1 MNSFD
6 GQQKSRA
13 FAFVISLALIF
24 AIGCQKK
31 SSKLSGLQDDE
42 EAPTNFDT
50 SYDDTGLTD
59 SLNQG
64 GSTLTD
70 ADKSALT
77 NLSAQTADVAPDDGA
92 NILSQ
97 ALAQEMKRLLEEEK
111 AGKDVAAQKMALA
124 GQMMKECSARIAEL
138 APRPGQPL
146 TGSYVGKDCSTKKD
160 VKFDIIDPYDRGKG
174 RGVPNG
180 APPLYKVSGATNGK
194 MTANAQGSGKIEG
207 TGWQGTVSDTGLNGR
222 AAAGEVVSGRCTM
235 GIGMESTG
243 SRNPIPENYIEAMR
257 RAGACFRQTLF
268 LISPVMDN
276 MFKNMNPAL
285 ANILKMKMLGFQ

>member
-1 MNSFD
+1 MYSFD
-6 GQQKSRA
+6 GQQKRRA
-13 FAFVISLALIF
+13 FAFVLSLMLVL

-31 SSKLSGLQDDE
+31 SSKLSDEMTDE
-42 EAPTNFDT
+42 EGPTNFDT

-59 SLNQG
+59 SLNNA
-64 GSTLTD
+64 GSTLTE

-77 NLSAQTADVAPDDGA
+77 DLSAQTADVAPDDGA

-124 GQMMKECSARIAEL
+124 GQMMKECATRVAEL

-146 TGSYVGKDCSTKKD
+146 AGSYVGKDCTTKKD
-160 VKFDIIDPYDRGKG
+160 VKFDIVDPYDRGKG
-174 RGVPNG
+174 KGVPNG
-180 APPLYKVSGATNGK
+180 APTLYKVSGASNGR
-194 MTANAQGSGKIEG
+194 MTAAINGTGKIEG
-207 TGWQGTVSDTGLNGR
+207 TPWAGQVSDTGLSGR
-222 AAAGEVVSGRCTM
+222 AAAGEVINGRCTM

-243 SRNPIPENYIEAMR
+243 SRNPIPENYIEGMR